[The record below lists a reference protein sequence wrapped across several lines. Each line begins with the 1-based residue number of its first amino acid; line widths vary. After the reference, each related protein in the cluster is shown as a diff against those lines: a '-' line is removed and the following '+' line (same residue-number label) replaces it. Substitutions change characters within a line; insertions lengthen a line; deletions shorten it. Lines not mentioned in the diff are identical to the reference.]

1 MLTHKGTQT
10 IETERLILRR
20 FRMEDAQAM
29 YDRWACDPQVT
40 HFLTWPPHA
49 DADVTRLVIK
59 SWTAEYDKP
68 DTYQWAITIKAQ
80 DELPVGCISVVRHD
94 DAAQK
99 AEIGYCIG
107 RAWWRHGITSEA
119 LGAVIAFLFDEVGME
134 RVEAKHDVNN
144 PNSGRVME
152 KCGMIKEGIH
162 RRADHNNQGIVD
174 VCMYAI
180 LKDEW
185 KSQSRENA

>member
-20 FRMEDAQAM
+20 FRMEDAQAT
-29 YDRWACDPQVT
+29 YNRWASDPQVT

-59 SWTAEYDKP
+59 SWAAAYDKP
-68 DTYQWAITIKAQ
+68 DYYQWAITVKAQ
-80 DELPVGCISVVRHD
+80 DDLPVGSISVVRHD
-94 DAAQK
+94 DAVRK
-99 AEIGYCIG
+99 AEVGYCIG
-107 RAWWRHGITSEA
+107 RMWWRHGITSEA
-119 LGAVIAFLFDEVGME
+119 LGAVIAFLFEEVGME

-185 KSQSRENA
+185 K